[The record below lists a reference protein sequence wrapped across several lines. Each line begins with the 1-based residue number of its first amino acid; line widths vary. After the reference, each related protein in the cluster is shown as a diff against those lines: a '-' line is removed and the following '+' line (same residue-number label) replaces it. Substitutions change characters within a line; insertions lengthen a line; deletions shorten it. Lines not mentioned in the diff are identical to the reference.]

1 MECALTKGS
10 RRDRSTESSRR
21 DPRKSSLHP
30 VAEPTRTMHPAS
42 SIFGKR
48 FRAAF
53 TVLVAAKSRLRK
65 RGDADGRNVRTT
77 VLPDGPIFLL
87 PAMERILVGP
97 FSPF

>member
-1 MECALTKGS
+1 MECALTQGS
-10 RRDRSTESSRR
+10 RRERSTET
-21 DPRKSSLHP
+21 PRPDLRKTAFHP
-30 VAEPTRTMHPAS
+30 VAEPTRMVHPAS

-77 VLPDGPIFLL
+77 VFPDGPILSV
-87 PAMERILVGP
+87 PAMENILVGP
-97 FSPF
+97 FPPF